1 MSTMEDEFKRHT
13 YSQLEKQD
21 KRVSKVVDDTTALK
35 SKMDSHIEIAK
46 IVEIQDHKNYSEI
59 KATLK
64 ELQLSIHSADYVKKQ
79 ELEATLRPI
88 NEKLNNTVSLTNLIV
103 VMGACTAVITAV
115 ITIMAYVRPTTG

>member
-1 MSTMEDEFKRHT
+1 MEDEFKRHT